1 MKIQQPGQTSIDHIK
16 KEPPKGTKQAGFQSV
31 INEASKELN
40 GAALQRLF
48 QQIDHQGKLLGKER
62 TFQNLTAYKR
72 MVKQFLEEAVNQGL
86 TLSEKNSMD
95 HFGRNR
101 TYKLVETVE
110 SKLVELQEEMT
121 EKEKTG
127 MNLLSLVG
135 EIKGLLV
142 DLSL

>member
-16 KEPPKGTKQAGFQSV
+16 KEHPKGTKQAGFQSV

-101 TYKLVETVE
+101 TYKLV
-110 SKLVELQEEMT
+110 
-121 EKEKTG
+121 
-127 MNLLSLVG
+127 
-135 EIKGLLV
+135 
-142 DLSL
+142 